1 MFRRSVTIL
10 VAAAALALAP
20 AAAFGGYGGDDYS
33 NKGTVSD
40 TTPDI
45 GQQFTV
51 TAAGPS
57 NTNVTLTITSAASIP
72 DSAITIAG
80 TKALTKATSATG
92 AVSFPVTLN
101 AAGTYTLVLTDT
113 ATGAVLSSQVV
124 TVAAAAAAAAAAS
137 GLATTGSNFAL
148 FGFSAGAL
156 ILLGSGAIVLARR
169 RQGHSA

>member
-20 AAAFGGYGGDDYS
+20 AAAFGYGGDDYS
-33 NKGTVSD
+33 NKGTCSD

-57 NTNVTLTITSAASIP
+57 NTNVTLTITSAGSIP
-72 DSAITIAG
+72 VSTI
-80 TKALTKATSATG
+80 TKATSATG
-92 AVSFPVTLN
+92 AVSFAVTLN

-124 TVAAAAAAAAAAS
+124 TVEAAAAAAAA
-137 GLATTGSNFAL
+137 GLASTGSNFAL
-148 FGFSAGAL
+148 FGLTAGAL
-156 ILLGSGAIVLARR
+156 IVLGTGAIVVARR

>member
-20 AAAFGGYGGDDYS
+20 AAAFGYGAGDYS
-33 NKGTVSD
+33 DKGTVSD

-57 NTNVTLTITSAASIP
+57 NTNVTLTITSAPSIP
-72 DSAITIAG
+72 VSTI
-80 TKALTKATSATG
+80 TKATSATG
-92 AVSFPVTLN
+92 AVSFAVTLN

-113 ATGAVLSSQVV
+113 ATGTVLSSQVV
-124 TVAAAAAAAAAAS
+124 TVEAAAAAAAA
-137 GLATTGSNFAL
+137 GLASTGSNFAL
-148 FGFSAGAL
+148 FGLTAGAL
-156 ILLGSGAIVLARR
+156 LVLGTGAIVVARR

>member
-20 AAAFGGYGGDDYS
+20 AAAFGYGGDDYS

-51 TAAGPS
+51 TTAGPS

-72 DSAITIAG
+72 DSSITIAG

-156 ILLGSGAIVLARR
+156 ILLGFGAIVLARR

>member
-20 AAAFGGYGGDDYS
+20 AAAFGYGGADYS

-40 TTPDI
+40 ATPAI

-51 TAAGPS
+51 TVAGPS
-57 NTNVTLTITSAASIP
+57 NTNVTLTITSAGSIP
-72 DSAITIAG
+72 VSTI
-80 TKALTKATSATG
+80 TKATSATG
-92 AVSFPVTLN
+92 AVSFAVTLN

-124 TVAAAAAAAAAAS
+124 TVEAAAAAAAP
-137 GLATTGSNFAL
+137 GLASTGSNFAL
-148 FGFSAGAL
+148 FGLTAGAL
-156 ILLGSGAIVLARR
+156 IVLGTGAIVVARR

>member
-20 AAAFGGYGGDDYS
+20 AAAFGYGGADYS

-40 TTPDI
+40 ATPAI

-51 TAAGPS
+51 TVAGPS
-57 NTNVTLTITSAASIP
+57 NTNVTLTITSAGSIP
-72 DSAITIAG
+72 VSTI
-80 TKALTKATSATG
+80 TKATSATG
-92 AVSFPVTLN
+92 AVSFAVTLD

-124 TVAAAAAAAAAAS
+124 TVEAAAAAAAAAAA
-137 GLATTGSNFAL
+137 GLASTGSNFAL
-148 FGFSAGAL
+148 FGLTAGAL
-156 ILLGSGAIVLARR
+156 IVLGTGAIVVARR
-169 RQGHSA
+169 RQGHRA

>member
-1 MFRRSVTIL
+1 MFRRSIVIL

-20 AAAFGGYGGDDYS
+20 AAAFGYGAGDYS

-57 NTNVTLTITSAASIP
+57 NTNVTLTITSAPSIP
-72 DSAITIAG
+72 VSTM
-80 TKALTKATSATG
+80 TKATSATG
-92 AVSFPVTLN
+92 AVSFAVTLN

-124 TVAAAAAAAAAAS
+124 TVAAAAAATVAA
-137 GLATTGSNFAL
+137 GLASTGSNFAL
-148 FGFSAGAL
+148 FGLTAGAL
-156 ILLGSGAIVLARR
+156 IVLGTGAIVVARR